1 MKTFSDIGLIQAYI
15 NEIKAQ
21 HKKIS
26 FVPTMG
32 ALHEGHLSLI
42 KHAKNHSDF
51 VIVSIFV
58 NPTQFGPNEDF
69 SSYPRTIDQDKALL
83 ESLNIDVLF
92 YPSKQSMYPSSI
104 NNTSI
109 TISSWEKLY
118 CGESRP
124 VFFQGI
130 CSIVL
135 RLFNIIRPDC
145 ALFGLKDFQQ
155 YTIIKK
161 MTTDL
166 FLPITILGLPIIR
179 NQDGLALS
187 SRNSY
192 LSNSQLKEA
201 ATIYK
206 SLTAAKQH
214 FNENKNI
221 TSEHLISYIKA
232 NLAPSIKVDYCVIID
247 SNSLKEVSDLAPG
260 LRILFAGYLETTR
273 LIDNIEL

>member
-1 MKTFSDIGLIQAYI
+1 MKTFTDIGLLQTYI
-15 NEIKAQ
+15 NSIKDQ
-21 HKKIS
+21 NKKIS

-32 ALHEGHLSLI
+32 ALHAGHLSLVKYAK
-42 KHAKNHSDF
+42 KHADF

-69 SSYPRTIDQDKALL
+69 SAYPRSIDQDTRLL
-83 ESLNIDVLF
+83 DSLNVDAIF
-92 YPSKQSMYPSSI
+92 YPTQLTMYPDSQ

-118 CGESRP
+118 CGKSRP

-135 RLFNIIRPDC
+135 RLFNIIQPNC
-145 ALFGLKDFQQ
+145 AIFGLKDFQQ

-161 MTTDL
+161 MVSDL
-166 FLPITILGLPIIR
+166 FLPISIIGLPIIR
-179 NQDGLALS
+179 NKEGLALS

-192 LSNSQLKEA
+192 LSKSQLQEA
-201 ATIYK
+201 STIFK
-206 SLTAAKQH
+206 SLKAAKQL
-214 FNENKNI
+214 FTANLKIDKVE
-221 TSEHLISYIKA
+221 LMSYIKT
-232 NLAPSIKVDYCVIID
+232 NLSPNITIDYCVVIE
-247 SNSLKEVSDLAPG
+247 SNSLKEVSGLAPG
-260 LRILFAGYLETTR
+260 QRILFAGYLENTR